1 MVVDFECSS
10 VIASLFRPFI
20 LVVLFLLF
28 SLFVI
33 VSLSQSRLAQ
43 KLKVITRS
51 TKEFGKQTR
60 DEMPQVR
67 RNLDPE
73 LHPFAKEIEYT
84 RALNASKMEKVLV
97 CCSLFR
103 VFFLAA
109 CHSRF
114 SCAQMFAMPFVC
126 ALDGHKDGVFCMR
139 RHAGDLKSFLSGSFD
154 GGSLFCL
161 SPFARVAC

>member
-1 MVVDFECSS
+1 MLVCNCVPISAIHSRCS
-10 VIASLFRPFI
+10 V
-20 LVVLFLLF
+20 LVVLVVCYCFVVTIATGAETQGDHALDERVWQADARRNAASASQSRSGVASVCQRDRVHACIERVENGKGACL
-28 SLFVI
+28 LFVI
-33 VSLSQSRLAQ
+33 S
-43 KLKVITRS
+43 
-51 TKEFGKQTR
+51 
-60 DEMPQVR
+60 
-67 RNLDPE
+67 
-73 LHPFAKEIEYT
+73 
-84 RALNASKMEKVLV
+84 
-97 CCSLFR
+97 C
-103 VFFLAA
+103 FFLAA